1 MTAAKA
7 GADTATQT
15 ITAQANAGI
24 PVEQIDRHHQ
34 DVAAW
39 LFSEAQDDDA
49 RAFAAE
55 YNRQAETLV
64 TELRHCCTAPSPT
77 ARPAPSTPTTPAGSP
92 TSTASS
98 SAARSKAAGRRQ
110 DRELEA
116 G

>member
-1 MTAAKA
+1 MTAAKS

-15 ITAQANAGI
+15 ITTQANAGI
-24 PVEQIDRHHQ
+24 PVEQIDRDHQ

-39 LFSEAQDDDA
+39 LFSEAQGDDA

-64 TELRHCCTAPSPT
+64 TELRHLN
-77 ARPAPSTPTTPAGSP
+77 RPEPHRTPGAEHPDHPGWFANQLGVFVRG
-92 TSTASS
+92 AE
-98 SAARSKAAGRRQ
+98 RAAGRQRE
-110 DRELEA
+110 RELEA

>member
-1 MTAAKA
+1 MTAAQS
-7 GADTATQT
+7 GADTAAQT
-15 ITAQANAGI
+15 ITAQANAGV

-64 TELRHCCTAPSPT
+64 TELRLLH
-77 ARPAPSTPTTPAGSP
+77 RPEPDRTPGAEHPDHPGWYANEHGVFVRGAGQ
-92 TSTASS
+92 
-98 SAARSKAAGRRQ
+98 AAGRCQ

>member
-7 GADTATQT
+7 GADTAMQT
-15 ITAQANAGI
+15 ITAQASAGI

-39 LFSEAQDDDA
+39 LFSQARDDDA
-49 RAFAAE
+49 KAFAAE

-64 TELRHCCTAPSPT
+64 TQLRLLH
-77 ARPAPSTPTTPAGSP
+77 RPEPDRTPGAEHPDHPGWYANQHGVYVRG
-92 TSTASS
+92 AQ
-98 SAARSKAAGRRQ
+98 KAAGHRQ

>member
-1 MTAAKA
+1 MTAAKT

-39 LFSEAQDDDA
+39 LFSEAQDEDA

-55 YNRQAETLV
+55 YSRQADTLV
-64 TELRHCCTAPSPT
+64 TELRHLH
-77 ARPAPSTPTTPAGSP
+77 RPEPDRTPGAEHPDHPGWFANQHGVFVR
-92 TSTASS
+92 
-98 SAARSKAAGRRQ
+98 AADKAAGQREQ
-110 DRELEA
+110 RELEA

>member
-1 MTAAKA
+1 MTAARA

-39 LFSEAQDDDA
+39 LLSEAQDDDA
-49 RAFAAE
+49 LVFAAE

-64 TELRHCCTAPSPT
+64 TELRHLH
-77 ARPAPSTPTTPAGSP
+77 RPEPDRTPGAEHPDHPGWFANQHGVFVRGAG
-92 TSTASS
+92 
-98 SAARSKAAGRRQ
+98 KAAGRRQ
-110 DRELEA
+110 ERELEA

>member
-1 MTAAKA
+1 MTAARA

-15 ITAQANAGI
+15 ITAQADAGV
-24 PVEQIDRHHQ
+24 PVEQIDRHHK

-39 LFSEAQDDDA
+39 LFAEAQDDDA
-49 RAFAAE
+49 RTFAAE

-64 TELRHCCTAPSPT
+64 TELRHLH
-77 ARPAPSTPTTPAGSP
+77 RPEPDRTPGAEHPDHPGWFANTHGVFVRGAG
-92 TSTASS
+92 
-98 SAARSKAAGRRQ
+98 KAAGRRQ

>member
-1 MTAAKA
+1 VTAAKA
-7 GADTATQT
+7 GADTAAQT
-15 ITAQANAGI
+15 ITAQASAGI

-64 TELRHCCTAPSPT
+64 TELRLLHRPEPDRTPGAEHPDHPGWFASQHGVFVRG
-77 ARPAPSTPTTPAGSP
+77 AR
-92 TSTASS
+92 
-98 SAARSKAAGRRQ
+98 KAAGRRQ
-110 DRELEA
+110 DCELEA

>member
-15 ITAQANAGI
+15 ITAQANAEV
-24 PVEQIDRHHQ
+24 PVDQIDRHHQ

-39 LFSEAQDDDA
+39 LFSQSQGDDA

-64 TELRHCCTAPSPT
+64 TELRHLNRPEPDRSPG
-77 ARPAPSTPTTPAGSP
+77 AEHPDHPGWFANEHGVFVRGAERA
-92 TSTASS
+92 
-98 SAARSKAAGRRQ
+98 AARRPE
-110 DRELEA
+110 RELEA

>member
-7 GADTATQT
+7 GADTAAQT
-15 ITAQANAGI
+15 IIAQANAGV

-64 TELRHCCTAPSPT
+64 TELRHLH
-77 ARPAPSTPTTPAGSP
+77 RPEPDRTPGAEHPDHPGWF
-92 TSTASS
+92 ASEQGVFVRG
-98 SAARSKAAGRRQ
+98 AQKAAAYRQ
-110 DRELEA
+110 ERELEA

>member
-15 ITAQANAGI
+15 ITAQADAGV

-49 RAFAAE
+49 RTFAAE

-64 TELRHCCTAPSPT
+64 TELRHLN
-77 ARPAPSTPTTPAGSP
+77 RPEPDRTPGAEHPDHSGWFANQQGVFVRGAG
-92 TSTASS
+92 
-98 SAARSKAAGRRQ
+98 KVAGQREQ
-110 DRELEA
+110 RELEA